1 MLILNFENAL
11 LKLSCFADSM
21 VGPNSVA
28 LLLRFLLKI
37 RSFRIPDTI
46 ICLGTFLWLFS
57 PAWDA
62 IEVQDELILHVGFIC
77 PFVVIGPTDL
87 GAIIVVAQA

>member
-62 IEVQDELILHVGFIC
+62 IELTLHVGFIC

-87 GAIIVVAQA
+87 GEIIVVAQA